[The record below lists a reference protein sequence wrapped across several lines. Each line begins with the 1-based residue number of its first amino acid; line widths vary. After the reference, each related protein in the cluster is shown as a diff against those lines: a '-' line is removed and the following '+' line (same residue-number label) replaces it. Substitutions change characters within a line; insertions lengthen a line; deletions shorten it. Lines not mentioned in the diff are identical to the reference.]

1 VSLAAPLSTL
11 LLTVTAVGFSLLSN
25 GLTRWRVDLDT
36 ERRVKAEI
44 AEWSNALK
52 AAVKSGDKQQ
62 EEKLRK
68 KEQSIN
74 QMRLKISSARTKVA
88 FYTIIPFF
96 VIYYLVLNLAGPCPV
111 ATSPIPITIGNY
123 LMTNALPTS
132 VLSCPGVPIQ
142 SALRQGA
149 AYVTPFGWYLIS
161 SFSFTG
167 VIMKLM
173 KTQS

>member
-1 VSLAAPLSTL
+1 MTLAAPLSTL

-44 AEWSNALK
+44 AEWTTSLK
-52 AAVKSGDKQQ
+52 AAVKAGDKQQ

-74 QMRLKISSARTKVA
+74 QMRLKISSARSKVA
-88 FYTIIPFF
+88 LYTIIPFF
-96 VIYYLVLNLAGPCPV
+96 VIYYLVLNFAGPCPV

-123 LMTNALPTS
+123 LMTTNLPS
-132 VLSCPGVPIQ
+132 NVVCSGIPAA
-142 SALRQGA
+142 SALNGA
-149 AYVTPFGWYLIS
+149 VYVTPFGWYLIS
-161 SFSFTG
+161 SFSFAG
-167 VIMKLM
+167 LIMRLM
-173 KTQS
+173 KTQT